1 MRHYDFLSQD
11 QRAKLF
17 LVEPE
22 QFSRTSDPKLLSAA
36 LGATLYTPATKK
48 NLVQS
53 TEKMGKKGATS
64 VVICLEDSIPDSAL
78 PEAEENLHATL
89 LELKARGTVD
99 DLPLIFVRIRTADHL
114 WRIAQQNE
122 GLLDVLTGFVFPKFE
137 NSAGHA
143 EKYVSNLRHINKG
156 YERPLYFMPV
166 LESTNIVHRESR
178 NEILDDIKVIIM
190 ENIDLVLAVRIGA
203 TDMSSVYGIRRT
215 SDFTVWDVH
224 PIASAISD
232 IVNLFG
238 RAADGLVVTGAVWEH
253 FTAKDRIFKP
263 RLRESIFGT
272 AKAMRFKLL
281 SRGDDTFIREVQLDR
296 VNGITGKTVIHP
308 SHINIVHSLAVV
320 THEEYSDALD
330 ITKGEG
336 ATGGAQSSFYRNKM
350 NEIKPHYAW
359 AQKTLLRARAFGVA
373 NENIDFIDFL
383 EAGSK
388 ND

>member
-1 MRHYDFLSQD
+1 M
-11 QRAKLF
+11 
-17 LVEPE
+17 
-22 QFSRTSDPKLLSAA
+22 
-36 LGATLYTPATKK
+36 
-48 NLVQS
+48 
-53 TEKMGKKGATS
+53 
-64 VVICLEDSIPDSAL
+64 
-78 PEAEENLHATL
+78 
-89 LELKARGTVD
+89 
-99 DLPLIFVRIRTADHL
+99 
-114 WRIAQQNE
+114 
-122 GLLDVLTGFVFPKFE
+122 FPKFE
-137 NSAGHA
+137 NSTGHA

-178 NEILDDIKVIIM
+178 NEVLDDIKVVIM
-190 ENIDLVLAVRIGA
+190 QNIDLVLAVRIGA